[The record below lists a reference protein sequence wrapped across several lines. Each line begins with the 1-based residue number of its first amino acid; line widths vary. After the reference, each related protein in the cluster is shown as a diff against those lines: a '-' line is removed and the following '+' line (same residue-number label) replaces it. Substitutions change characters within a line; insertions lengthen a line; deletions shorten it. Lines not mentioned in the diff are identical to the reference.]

1 MFTQPL
7 QNAFNEQIK
16 HEFYS
21 AYFYLGMSAYC
32 KSNNLFG
39 AAKWLKVQAEEEQEH
54 ALKFFKYI
62 EERGGKVELQ
72 AIAQPP
78 ATYASLLDLFEQV
91 LAHEQKVTALINRLY
106 ELAVKEADYPS
117 QFMLQWFINE
127 QVEEESS
134 ASLLVTKIKMVK
146 DNPSALYLFDQELAQ
161 RVFNP
166 AAEN

>member
-1 MFTQPL
+1 MFTQTL

-127 QVEEESS
+127 QVEEEGNATTIVEMLKQVGSQ
-134 ASLLVTKIKMVK
+134 
-146 DNPSALYLFDQELAQ
+146 PQGLFMIDSKLGA
-161 RVFNP
+161 R
-166 AAEN
+166 AAKG